1 MKRITIAL
9 LSSVFIFP
17 GAVALAQDDR
27 GVTKADPTY
36 SDDTIEAN
44 VDGQDV
50 IETPEGE
57 RRAMPDGETGAA
69 MDEPVV
75 VEEGMDTGPGRDQG
89 GPDLLRRH
97 RRGQRRRP
105 GRERDAR
112 RVSPPRPDD
121 GDGKGW
127 SRGDHPFFV
136 PAPACADP
144 ALRPRRRGATTN
156 GCLRWAVAIECHR

>member
-1 MKRITIAL
+1 MKRIKIAL

-57 RRAMPDGETGAA
+57 ARAT

-75 VEEGMDTGPGRDQG
+75 VEEGMDTGTAQRVTED
-89 GPDLLRRH
+89 D
-97 RRGQRRRP
+97 RG
-105 GRERDAR
+105 
-112 RVSPPRPDD
+112 VT
-121 GDGKGW
+121 K
-127 SRGDHPFFV
+127 
-136 PAPACADP
+136 ADP
-144 ALRPRRRGATTN
+144 TYSDDTVEANVDGQD
-156 GCLRWAVAIECHR
+156 VIETPGG

>member
-75 VEEGMDTGPGRDQG
+75 VEEGMDTGTAQRVTED
-89 GPDLLRRH
+89 D
-97 RRGQRRRP
+97 RG
-105 GRERDAR
+105 
-112 RVSPPRPDD
+112 VT
-121 GDGKGW
+121 K
-127 SRGDHPFFV
+127 
-136 PAPACADP
+136 ADP
-144 ALRPRRRGATTN
+144 TYSDDTVEANVDGQD
-156 GCLRWAVAIECHR
+156 VIETPGG